1 MPGEIDE
8 RPKPGSW
15 GHPRRTLSGG
25 IPQTEAGRL
34 TREDGP
40 IASRG
45 LSQVTGSPP
54 LFMTAPLPICFS
66 GRGTM
71 NCCHPPEE
79 EGEAQ
84 RALGLPEAPR
94 LRMAGWALNPGL
106 LPSSPDSSSSK
117 AERSRL
123 PGRLFPEA
131 WAF

>member
-40 IASRG
+40 IASWG

-71 NCCHPPEE
+71 NCCHLPEE

-94 LRMAGWALNPGL
+94 L
-106 LPSSPDSSSSK
+106 
-117 AERSRL
+117 
-123 PGRLFPEA
+123 
-131 WAF
+131 